1 MQIYSFE
8 PYGYEGSLVSVEVD
22 LRSGVSAT
30 DVVGISDSDV
40 KEFRETVKAAVLDCG
55 FDYPE
60 NRVVISLSPADL
72 RKYGPRHMFA
82 GALAVLA
89 QSNEVIRGRDDRVM
103 VVGDTDKNGIAF
115 GSRGM
120 TAALES
126 AAAIGIRYAIVPEVA
141 QIEKIS
147 GLALIKV
154 RNLREAY
161 EALLSLDKYEVY
173 EKPKT
178 TEAEVPEITF
188 AEETN
193 NLDDMSDDTPGARD
207 FKYAMMIAAAG
218 RLNMIAIGSPGCGK
232 TRMLQCLPE
241 ITPDLLPDEAPST
254 ERIYSIA
261 GFSKP
266 RIRPFRMPHQTAS
279 IEGMLG
285 GGTNC
290 HPGEVSIAHN
300 GALFLDEAA
309 EFKSSVLQMLRVPL
323 ETGTV
328 TLSRAGR
335 STTYPARFQL
345 LMATNPCPCGNYG
358 SKDKICLCSLRS
370 ISLYWQ
376 KFSLPLLDRMD
387 IRFAF
392 SNTAI
397 AAPSD
402 FDSSSAGIR
411 EKVKKAWETQFRRQG
426 KLNRELTMDEVAQ
439 ILHSPDSITNDAITL
454 LDREGTRYG
463 FGVRARAS
471 ITKIA
476 RTIADIRGLD
486 RIDSDCI
493 RIGVELRKIANNI
506 PPEFN

>member
-8 PYGYEGSLVSVEVD
+8 PYGYEGSLVSINVD
-22 LRSGVSAT
+22 LRNGVTAT
-30 DVVGISDSDV
+30 DVVGIPDSEA
-40 KEFRETVKAAVLDCG
+40 KEFRETVRAAVLDCG
-55 FDYPE
+55 FEYPE
-60 NRVVISLSPADL
+60 QRVLISLSPADL
-72 RKYGPRHMFA
+72 RKYGAHHQFA
-82 GALAVLA
+82 SALAVIA
-89 QSNEVIRGRDDRVM
+89 ENNEVLKGRDDRIM

-126 AAAIGIRYAIVPEVA
+126 AAVSGIRYAIVPEVA

-161 EALLSLDKYEVY
+161 EALVSLDKYEVY
-173 EKPKT
+173 ETPKAAPSDV
-178 TEAEVPEITF
+178 AEVTF
-188 AEETN
+188 AETGN
-193 NLDDMSDDTPGARD
+193 NLDNVSDDTPGARD

-218 RLNMIAIGSPGCGK
+218 RLNMLAIGGPGCGK
-232 TRMLQCLPE
+232 TRMLACLFE

-261 GFSKP
+261 GLNKP
-266 RIRPFRMPHQTAS
+266 RIRPFRIPHQTAS
-279 IEGMLG
+279 IEGMCG
-285 GGTNC
+285 GGPGC
-290 HPGEVSIAHN
+290 RPGEISLAHN

-323 ETGTV
+323 ENHSI

-335 STTYPARFQL
+335 STTYPADFQL

-358 SKDKICLCSLRS
+358 SKDKVCLCSLRS

-376 KFSLPLLDRMD
+376 KFSAPLLDRVD

-411 EKVKKAWETQFRRQG
+411 QAVKKAWEAQLKRQG
-426 KLNRELTMDEVAQ
+426 KLNRALTVEEVAQ
-439 ILHSPDSITNDAITL
+439 ILRSPSLITNDAITL

-471 ITKIA
+471 IIKIA
-476 RTIADIRGLD
+476 RTVADLQGLEK
-486 RIDSDCI
+486 IDSNCV
-493 RIGVELRKIANNI
+493 RIAVELRKVADTI
-506 PPEFN
+506 PPEL